1 MPLPSPTAGDPVELE
16 ELLPVPVGAASF
28 RVKGHI
34 YQKMMDNLEQTLEGG
49 RERLL
54 ERVEDE
60 TIRDF
65 ARQRFLGGGWYD
77 ALPMGPLAH
86 AHARIVGVALH
97 PHCRERGRIVATHD
111 VPGIY
116 KALLRL
122 FSPELLVPR
131 LPRVATFYFNF
142 GHATAD
148 QKAEGRVR
156 TTLGGLPYS
165 LAPMLAGV
173 VEGFIAV
180 ALEQSGAKGLV
191 VRTLDVTYDGE
202 VIDGIPT
209 AAVRHEST
217 WKTTKNER

>member
-1 MPLPSPTAGDPVELE
+1 MELE
-16 ELLPVPVGAASF
+16 EHLPAPIGSASF
-28 RVKGHI
+28 SVKGHI

-54 ERVEDE
+54 ERIEDPAIVE
-60 TIRDF
+60 F
-65 ARQRFLGGGWYD
+65 ARQRFLGGAWYD

-86 AHARIVGVALH
+86 AHARIAGIALH
-97 PHCRERGRIVATHD
+97 PHCRERGRIVASFD

-122 FSPELLVPR
+122 FSPDLLVSR

-142 GHATAD
+142 GKATAE
-148 QKAEGRVR
+148 QSPGRAR

-173 VEGFIAV
+173 VEGFISV
-180 ALEQSGAKGLV
+180 ALEQSGAKGVV
-191 VRTLDVTYDGE
+191 VRTLDVTYDGQAAF
-202 VIDGIPT
+202 GIPT
-209 AAVRHEST
+209 AAVRHESS
-217 WKTTKNER
+217 WKTDP

>member
-1 MPLPSPTAGDPVELE
+1 MELE
-16 ELLPVPVGAASF
+16 ERLPAPIGTTAF

-34 YQKMMDNLEQTLEGG
+34 YLKMMENLEQTIEGG
-49 RERLL
+49 RDRLL
-54 ERVEDE
+54 ERIEDPAVCE
-60 TIRDF
+60 F
-65 ARQRFLGGGWYD
+65 ARQRFLGGAWYD
-77 ALPMGPLAH
+77 ALPMGPLTH
-86 AHARIVGVALH
+86 AHARIVGIALH
-97 PHCRERGRIVATHD
+97 PHCRERGRIVASQD

-122 FSPELLVPR
+122 FSPALLVSR

-142 GHATAD
+142 GKATAE
-148 QKAEGRVR
+148 QGTGRAR

-180 ALEQSGAKGLV
+180 ALEQSGAKGVV
-191 VRTLDVTYDGE
+191 VRTLDATYEGQSTSG
-202 VIDGIPT
+202 VPT

-217 WKTTKNER
+217 WKTDG